1 MEQHNATKVNVADTI
16 KPSGIKEIQPNS
28 LRPHLRIVVTDWQPI
43 SSEWLAREDAVR
55 REDRIQ
61 RLNWL
66 AERMPSAE
74 YHMYVGGVIAKFLFE
89 EARYC
94 FVYGQ
99 FLAVILLGLAFVE
112 HTLASVLY
120 AFYGRN
126 DLQRAGIAT
135 LLKEAWKVSFISD
148 EEFEALD
155 RSRSIRNPVSHFRHS
170 HHEDSVEF
178 RAFQEGEDH
187 FAVIERDAYH
197 VMTVIFKLLAKF

>member
-1 MEQHNATKVNVADTI
+1 M
-16 KPSGIKEIQPNS
+16 S
-28 LRPHLRIVVTDWQPI
+28 DWQLI
-43 SSEWLAREDAVR
+43 SREWLSREDVAC

-66 AERMPSAE
+66 AERMPPAE
-74 YHMYVGGVIAKFLFE
+74 YHMYVGGPMAKFLFE

-94 FVYGQ
+94 FAYGQ

-126 DLQRAGIAT
+126 DLERASITT
-135 LLKEAWKVSFISD
+135 LVEEARKVFLISTD
-148 EEFEALD
+148 EFEAMD
-155 RSRSIRNPVSHFRHS
+155 RARLLRNPVSHFRRPLDEAS
-170 HHEDSVEF
+170 IES
-178 RAFQEGEDH
+178 RALQEGEGH

-197 VMTVIFKLLAKF
+197 VMTVVFNLLAKHAV